1 MRNSLLISIILT
13 AQISFSQKEIKDI
26 NLNKA
31 LIFNLNE
38 KLNNGLSKNIFLE
51 IKNPKIKDFKN
62 NSEGKFSFNESKKE
76 LFKNEKEENDTEFL
90 VNKKAFKGVQLKTDN
105 MNTSLKTEFVNKII
119 QKKIAEEILKY
130 IIMNEALTYGDR
142 YLNEYKDFTD
152 LENKLILSKKITS
165 KIELQIGKDIYPYLN
180 KIQKTELDKTMQN
193 SLNLFAINF

>member
-13 AQISFSQKEIKDI
+13 AQISFSQKEIKNI

-31 LIFNLNE
+31 LIFNIND

-130 IIMNEALTYGDR
+130 MIMNEALTYGDR

>member
-13 AQISFSQKEIKDI
+13 AQISFSQKEIKNI

-31 LIFNLNE
+31 VIFNVND
-38 KLNNGLSKNIFLE
+38 KLNNGLSKNIFSE

-130 IIMNEALTYGDR
+130 MIMNEALTYGDR

>member
-13 AQISFSQKEIKDI
+13 AQISFSQKEIKNI

-31 LIFNLNE
+31 LIFNIND

>member
-26 NLNKA
+26 NLNKV
-31 LIFNLNE
+31 LIFNVNE
-38 KLNNGLSKNIFLE
+38 KLNNGFTKNIFSE
-51 IKNPKIKDFKN
+51 IKNPTIKDFKN
-62 NSEGKFSFNESKKE
+62 NSEGKFSFNASNKE
-76 LFKNEKEENDTEFL
+76 LFKNDKEENNTEFL
-90 VNKKAFKGVQLKTDN
+90 ASKKAFKGVQLKTDN

-130 IIMNEALTYGDR
+130 MIMNEALTYGDR

>member
-1 MRNSLLISIILT
+1 MRKLVFAFIIYLFTTQVYFAQDSLLSVSEYAKSNEVKLNWMPT
-13 AQISFSQKEIKDI
+13 YKEALKKSKREKKPVLIYFTGSDWCGPCKVLDKD
-26 NLNKA
+26 LFHTEKFKA
-31 LIFNLNE
+31 LAEEDLIL
-38 KLNNGLSKNIFLE
+38 LE
-51 IKNPKIKDFKN
+51 VDIPRRLDIISPDRM
-62 NSEGKFSFNESKKE
+62 KE
-76 LFKNEKEENDTEFL
+76 
-90 VNKKAFKGVQLKTDN
+90 
-105 MNTSLKTEFVNKII
+105 NKII

-130 IIMNEALTYGDR
+130 MIMNEALTYGDR

>member
-13 AQISFSQKEIKDI
+13 AQISFSQKEIKNI

-31 LIFNLNE
+31 VIFNVND
-38 KLNNGLSKNIFLE
+38 KLNNGLSKNIFSE

>member
-13 AQISFSQKEIKDI
+13 AQISFSQKEIKDT

-31 LIFNLNE
+31 LIFNVNN
-38 KLNNGLSKNIFLE
+38 KLNNGITKNIFSE
-51 IKNPKIKDFKN
+51 IKNPTIKDFKN
-62 NSEGKFSFNESKKE
+62 NSEGKFSFNASNKE
-76 LFKNEKEENDTEFL
+76 LFKNDKKENNTEFL
-90 VNKKAFKGVQLKTDN
+90 ASNKAFKGVQLKTDN

-130 IIMNEALTYGDR
+130 MIMNGALTYGDR

-193 SLNLFAINF
+193 RLNLFAINF

>member
-1 MRNSLLISIILT
+1 M
-13 AQISFSQKEIKDI
+13 K
-26 NLNKA
+26 NLNKY
-31 LIFNLNE
+31 
-38 KLNNGLSKNIFLE
+38 FLTFVF
-51 IKNPKIKDFKN
+51 I
-62 NSEGKFSFNESKKE
+62 FSFEIVSQESSDGE
-76 LFKNEKEENDTEFL
+76 PTTIQGLLQLVEQGRTSEQNVNTQREAEFL